1 MYIIKNA
8 MKNIVRNKGRNLLL
22 GVIILAII
30 ATTVVSLIINNTSS
44 GIIDEYKN
52 RFGSEVAISPDTEK
66 LMALGQNGRKMSQIP
81 PDMYMAFGQSEYL
94 KDSAFSYQLI
104 SASDTLEPLDKDAM
118 SGSGIKMQSGSTYEN
133 AVSPTMKVIGESD
146 LDKLTEFNE
155 GARKLIDGSMFVN
168 LYECIISSD
177 LAELNSLHVGDHLA
191 VFNAMNPDEGIIEL
205 TITGIYQD
213 LTSAYGNMPFQ
224 NPYMNRRN
232 EILTSFA
239 TLMQTAGADQST
251 GRSMSGEFILKDPKD
266 LPAFES
272 EIRAK
277 GLPDIFKVT
286 TDEASYN
293 KIVGPVE
300 GLKSITLTFMIVVLI
315 LGAIIILLLSTIA
328 IRERKYEIG
337 VLRAMGME
345 KRKVVFGLLS
355 ETLVITALCLI
366 LGLGI
371 GVAAAQ
377 PVSNVLLQSQVDAAE
392 QSSKAS
398 SSGGKVLIS
407 GGKNL
412 LGEPDVKAL
421 SEMDVGIDG
430 NTIWQII
437 IISLLLA
444 GAASMAGIRQIT
456 KYEPIKILSER
467 N

>member
-1 MYIIKNA
+1 M
-8 MKNIVRNKGRNLLL
+8 

-52 RFGSEVAISPDTEK
+52 RFGSEVTISPDTEK
-66 LMALGQNGRKMSQIP
+66 LMAQRQNGIQMSQIP
-81 PDMYMAFGQSEYL
+81 PDIYVTFGQSEYL
-94 KDSAFSYQLI
+94 KGSSFSYQLM
-104 SASDTLEPLDKDAM
+104 ATSDTVDAIDKDA
-118 SGSGIKMQSGSTYEN
+118 SGSNGMRIQSGSTYDN
-133 AVSPTMKVIGESD
+133 AVSPTMKVIGETD
-146 LDKLTEFNE
+146 LDKLTEF
-155 GARKLIDGSMFVN
+155 KDGQREIIAGSVFEN

-177 LAELNSLHVGDHLA
+177 LAELNNLQVGDPI
-191 VFNAMNPDEGIIEL
+191 VVYNSQNPDEGNIQL
-205 TITGIYQD
+205 TITGIYRD
-213 LTSAYGNMPFQ
+213 LTSEYGNIPIQ
-224 NPYMNRRN
+224 NPYMNKRN
-232 EILTSFA
+232 EIITSFQ
-239 TLMQTAGADQST
+239 TLLETRGEDQTT
-251 GRSMSGEFILKDPKD
+251 GRSISGEFILKDPKD

-300 GLKSITLTFMIVVLI
+300 GLKGVTLTFMIVVLI
-315 LGAIIILLLSTIA
+315 LGAIILLLLSTIA

-345 KRKVVFGLLS
+345 KKKVVFGLLS
-355 ETLVITALCLI
+355 ETMVITTLCLV

-371 GVAAAQ
+371 GAVAAQ
-377 PVSNVLLQSQVDAAE
+377 PVSNVLLKSQVEAAE
-392 QSSKAS
+392 KSSQPS
-398 SSGGKVLIS
+398 NSGGKFLIS

-412 LGEPDVKAL
+412 LGQPDVKAL
-421 SEMDVGIDG
+421 SEMNVGIDG

-437 IISLLLA
+437 VISLFLA
-444 GAASMAGIRQIT
+444 GTASMVGIRQIT